1 MFSAFSAVKGFCSWM
16 SKYLPQQPRAFNR
29 RARRGFAELAEKIQM
44 MFLSDY
50 HKGCEVPRM
59 KSGLHHKNSISLDFS
74 FP

>member
-16 SKYLPQQPRAFNR
+16 SKYLPHNR
-29 RARRGFAELAEKIQM
+29 EPLTAELAEKIQM